1 MRKLTTA
8 ICLTIAVLFGS
19 FEQSHGQQ
27 KRIVEVYLTNQLDD
41 DRGFCLDIKGHKT
54 RAKIDRGLQAH
65 TCYSYQGSISV
76 DQGFDAAKLGKNKF
90 FLPAFDVCM
99 EAASG
104 NGPTKLRL
112 NPCEDK
118 KLQEFKF
125 EQAGI
130 ITLAGNR
137 DLCLTVAG
145 EKSRKGGGGS
155 PVHLMRNLSL
165 QPCGGSLS
173 YLQRWAV
180 RDAD

>member
-90 FLPAFDVCM
+90 FLPAF
-99 EAASG
+99 
-104 NGPTKLRL
+104 
-112 NPCEDK
+112 
-118 KLQEFKF
+118 
-125 EQAGI
+125 
-130 ITLAGNR
+130 
-137 DLCLTVAG
+137 
-145 EKSRKGGGGS
+145 
-155 PVHLMRNLSL
+155 
-165 QPCGGSLS
+165 
-173 YLQRWAV
+173 
-180 RDAD
+180 